1 MNFAHEL
8 SLLVRRDLATLL
20 RHVQAFS
27 SDEAM
32 WQTVPGVTNSAGNLI
47 LHLEGNLREYI
58 GRQLG
63 NISYTRNREA
73 EFDIKGLSRNELIS
87 RVEHLTATIPAVIAS
102 LSPAQLAA
110 AYPESVLEREFT
122 VQGFLLHL
130 YGHLGWHM
138 GQIDYVRRV
147 VSAGGAVQRAR
158 L

>member
-1 MNFAHEL
+1 
-8 SLLVRRDLATLL
+8 
-20 RHVQAFS
+20 
-27 SDEAM
+27 M
-32 WQTVPGVTNSAGNLI
+32 WQTVHGVVNSAGNLI
-47 LHLEGNLREYI
+47 LHLEGSLREYI

-63 NISYTRNREA
+63 NIPYIRNREA
-73 EFDIKGLSRNELIS
+73 EFETRGLTRDELIA
-87 RVEHLTATIPAVIAS
+87 RLEYLGATIPAVIAS

-110 AYPESVLEREFT
+110 AYPESVLERELT

-147 VSAGGAVQRAR
+147 VTTGGAVQRAP